1 MLEIE
6 RLIDT
11 NKTLIKRLQKGG
23 LNALDEVLNTTRKT
37 AATYRYTYDRYLQ
50 YFRDKPAAENLTEQ
64 DLYLGFGCAYSWMAT
79 IKQLDP
85 RLETINVAVDA
96 LNRVSSTYPEHL
108 NIEKVTGADIPKQEI
123 QRLEQ
128 MIRPIRQF
136 LGSVIGAS
144 KLLHF
149 VNPGVFPIWD
159 TTIHR
164 YCDHADMKNTS
175 DSLHRY
181 VLYIYNVHILIN
193 NAGFN
198 ESIYHP
204 LTKALALAHEAVKDQ
219 YKTPEVMGK
228 VRTAEFIMFFG
239 GRLERIQHTSVISQN
254 NVWKQR

>member
-6 RLIDT
+6 RLIET
-11 NKTLIKRLQKGG
+11 SEKLIKRLQEGG
-23 LNALDEVLNTTRKT
+23 LDALDEVLNTTRKT
-37 AATYRYTYDRYLQ
+37 AATYRYSYDRYLQ
-50 YFRDKPAAENLTEQ
+50 YFRDKPAGEILTEQ
-64 DLYLGFGCAYSWMAT
+64 DLYVGFGCAYSWMAT

-85 RLETINVAVDA
+85 RLETIDCAVEA
-96 LNRVSSTYPEHL
+96 LNRVSSMYPENL
-108 NIEKVTGADIPKQEI
+108 NIEKIISPDIPKEEI
-123 QRLEQ
+123 HKLERL
-128 MIRPIRQF
+128 IRPIRQF

-181 VLYIYNVHILIN
+181 VHYIYNVHILIN
-193 NAGFN
+193 NASFN
-198 ESIYHP
+198 ETIYHP
-204 LTKALALAHEAVKDQ
+204 LTQALTLAHEAIKDQ
-219 YKTPEVMGK
+219 YKIPEPMGK

-239 GRLERIQHTSVISQN
+239 GRLERIPHTSGIFQN
-254 NVWKQR
+254 NVWEQR